1 MVNFTTWVTVYQ
13 GFSSTQTP
21 TALIAEMETTQQ
33 KSVEFLEANKNS
45 LFLSWKKVLLQVSN
59 NVNLWRF
66 CGYAW
71 VLVVLPNNENAVIDR
86 VTASN
91 NVDDCDRYQSYEVVI

>member
-1 MVNFTTWVTVYQ
+1 M
-13 GFSSTQTP
+13 
-21 TALIAEMETTQQ
+21 
-33 KSVEFLEANKNS
+33 
-45 LFLSWKKVLLQVSN
+45 SN

-86 VTASN
+86 VIASN
-91 NVDDCDRYQSYEVVI
+91 NTDDCDRYQSYEVVI